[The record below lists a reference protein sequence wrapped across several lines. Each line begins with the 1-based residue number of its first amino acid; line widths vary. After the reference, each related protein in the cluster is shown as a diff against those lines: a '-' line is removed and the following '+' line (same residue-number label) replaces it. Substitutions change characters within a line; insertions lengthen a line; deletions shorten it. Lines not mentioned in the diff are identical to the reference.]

1 MKFRWNPSAVT
12 GFLIISACLVL
23 FANIGLALTPS
34 TDNED
39 GGLAL
44 PSSTDKE
51 EDRLATTSS
60 TDNEDGILLVASSTD
75 NEDGGLAMTSSTD
88 NEDDGLLVASSRL
101 NYDEAG
107 VEVEDSAGNHLPIEM
122 NEQVDSV
129 EKEERE
135 DGTPWRK
142 EEATSLEPLPRQVV
156 SPEPKPYRPPKS
168 VVEKLFFS
176 GIDFIS
182 DSIADFPVEVFDWI
196 PFGGVEVDDQPRSET
211 TSGSWAAESSGRH
224 VDEEDEESESSSHR
238 IIRRIRSTASTETDE
253 RVKQFVTKVGV
264 AKMENVVNQLD
275 KLPWL
280 IYKLFPFSGKS
291 EDDQTVWWRS

>member
-1 MKFRWNPSAVT
+1 M
-12 GFLIISACLVL
+12 
-23 FANIGLALTPS
+23 
-34 TDNED
+34 
-39 GGLAL
+39 
-44 PSSTDKE
+44 
-51 EDRLATTSS
+51 TSS
-60 TDNEDGILLVASSTD
+60 TDNEDGILPIRSFIDNEDGILLEMSSAD
-75 NEDGGLAMTSSTD
+75 NEEDGLLEMSSADKEEDGGLAMTSSTD
-88 NEDDGLLVASSRL
+88 NENGGLLVASSRV
-101 NYDEAG
+101 NYDGAG
-107 VEVEDSAGNHLPIEM
+107 VEGDESAGNHLPIEM
-122 NEQVDSV
+122 NEQVDGGA
-129 EKEERE
+129 KEGE
-135 DGTPWRK
+135 DATPWRK

-224 VDEEDEESESSSHR
+224 VDEEDEERESSSHR

-264 AKMENVVNQLD
+264 AKMENVVNKLN